1 MLTSGDAVASDT
13 IWRAVEIAKKCKPVV
28 ASFGDVAAS
37 GGYYA
42 AAGADTIITNPFTI
56 TGSIGVIAGWPVIK
70 RLLEKVDV
78 TTDSVEFLQ
87 NSAWHHME
95 LGLPESEMEK
105 LRSHI
110 DETYDQFKKVVGKG
124 RNMDSEQVEK
134 IARGQ
139 VYTGAQAIQLGLA
152 DTVGSLNY
160 ALSYA
165 GKLSLDRTVIEI
177 EDLTKLRQFLGE
189 ELRSQF
195 DDILSGGDRIVA
207 AAKDEFASSE
217 HYKNTRQPTPE
228 EIQTIVKQVQVSIR
242 PDTRIVIIPHVNLA
256 NEALGVAISSAFQS
270 DDERSPIPIDQPLPD
285 PTGDD
290 DDNKTT
296 GINQSRVV
304 LGALLGIARS
314 NNIPIWQFPMFCYWY
329 AAQAAGKVGQGMG
342 GGFLDAWFGTLMNNQ
357 AVFND
362 TVGYAK
368 LMAGGRTQTFAGGR
382 TRAWDI
388 RMEMPPLKILY

>member
-1 MLTSGDAVASDT
+1 MASDT
-13 IWRAVEIAKKCKPVV
+13 IWRAVEIAKNHKPVI

-42 AAGADTIITNPFTI
+42 AAGADAIFTNPYTI

-78 TTDSVEFLQ
+78 TTDSVELLQ

-95 LGLPESEMEK
+95 LGLPESEMAK
-105 LRSHI
+105 LKAHI
-110 DETYDQFKKVVGKG
+110 DETYEQFKQVVGKG
-124 RNMDSEQVEK
+124 RKMDLEQVEK
-134 IARGQ
+134 VAQGQ

-152 DTVGSLNY
+152 DMIGSLSL
-160 ALSYA
+160 AISYA
-165 GKLSLDRTVIEI
+165 GKLSLDRAVIEI
-177 EDLTKLRQFLGE
+177 EDLTKFRQFLSE
-189 ELRSQF
+189 ELRIQF
-195 DDILSGGDRIVA
+195 DDIIAGGDKITA
-207 AAKDEFASSE
+207 ATKDEFASSE
-217 HYKNTRQPTPE
+217 HYKDIRQPTPE
-228 EIQTIVKQVQVSIR
+228 EIQAIVKKMQVSIR
-242 PDTRIVIIPHVNLA
+242 PDTRVVIIPHVNLA

-270 DDERSPIPIDQPLPD
+270 DDERSPIPIDQPLPN
-285 PTGDD
+285 PNGDD
-290 DDNKTT
+290 DDGKSA
-296 GINQSRVV
+296 GIQSRLV

-314 NNIPIWQFPMFCYWY
+314 NNIPIWQFPVFCYWY

-342 GGFLDAWFGTLMNNQ
+342 GGFLDAWFGKLINNQ

-368 LMAGGRTQTFAGGR
+368 SIAGGRTETFAGGR
-382 TRAWDI
+382 ARAWDI

>member
-1 MLTSGDAVASDT
+1 MASDT
-13 IWRAVEIAKKCKPVV
+13 IWRAVEIAKKHKPVI

-42 AAGADTIITNPFTI
+42 AAGADAIFTNPYTI

-95 LGLPESEMEK
+95 LGLPESEMAK
-105 LRSHI
+105 LKAHI
-110 DETYDQFKKVVGKG
+110 DETYDQFKQVVGKG
-124 RNMDSEQVEK
+124 RKMDLEQVEK
-134 IARGQ
+134 IAQGQ

-152 DTVGSLNY
+152 DTIGSLSL
-160 ALSYA
+160 AISYA
-165 GKLSLDRTVIEI
+165 GKLSLDRAVIEI
-177 EDLTKLRQFLGE
+177 EDLTKFRQFLSE
-189 ELRSQF
+189 ELRIQF
-195 DDILSGGDRIVA
+195 DDIIAGGDKITA
-207 AAKDEFASSE
+207 ATKDEFASSE
-217 HYKNTRQPTPE
+217 HYKDIRQPTPE
-228 EIQTIVKQVQVSIR
+228 EIQAIVKKMQVSIR
-242 PDTRIVIIPHVNLA
+242 PDTRVVIIPHVNLA

-270 DDERSPIPIDQPLPD
+270 DDERSPIPIDQPLPN
-285 PTGDD
+285 PNGDD
-290 DDNKTT
+290 EDGNTA
-296 GINQSRVV
+296 GIQSRIV

-314 NNIPIWQFPMFCYWY
+314 NNIPIWQFPVFCYWY

-342 GGFLDAWFGTLMNNQ
+342 GGFLDAWFGKLINNQ
-357 AVFND
+357 SVFND

-368 LMAGGRTQTFAGGR
+368 SIAGGRTETFAGGR
-382 TRAWDI
+382 TKAWDI

>member
-1 MLTSGDAVASDT
+1 MASDT
-13 IWRAVEIAKKCKPVV
+13 IWRAVEIAKIQKPVI

-42 AAGADTIITNPFTI
+42 AAGADAIITNPYTI

-70 RLLEKVDV
+70 RLLDKVDV

-87 NSAWHHME
+87 NAAWHHME
-95 LGLPESEMEK
+95 LGLPESEMQK

-110 DETYDQFKKVVGKG
+110 DETYDQFKKVVGTG
-124 RNMDSEQVEK
+124 RKMNLEQVEK

-139 VYTGAQAIQLGLA
+139 IYTGAQALQLGLA
-152 DTVGSLNY
+152 DSIGSLNF

-165 GKLSLDRTVIEI
+165 GKLSLDRAVIEI
-177 EDLTKLRQFLGE
+177 GDLTKFRQFLGE
-189 ELRSQF
+189 EFRIQY
-195 DDILSGGDRIVA
+195 DDIVSGGEKIIA
-207 AAKDEFASSE
+207 ATKDQFETSE
-217 HYKNTRQPTPE
+217 HYKDTRQPTSE
-228 EIQTIVKQVQVSIR
+228 EIQGIVKRVQVSIR
-242 PDTRIVIIPHVNLA
+242 PETQIVIIPHVNLG

-270 DDERSPIPIDQPLPD
+270 DEERSPIPIDLPLPSPNGD
-285 PTGDD
+285 NDD
-290 DDNKTT
+290 DGENGSQTR
-296 GINQSRVV
+296 IVV
-304 LGALLGIARS
+304 GALLGIARS

-342 GGFLDAWFGTLMNNQ
+342 GGFLDSWFGKLMNQ
-357 AVFND
+357 TVFND

-368 LMAGGRTQTFAGGR
+368 TISGGRTETFAGGR

-388 RMEMPPLKILY
+388 RMEMPPLKIFY

>member
-1 MLTSGDAVASDT
+1 MASDT
-13 IWRAVEIAKKCKPVV
+13 IWRAVEIAKRQKPVI

-42 AAGADTIITNPFTI
+42 AAGADAIITNPYTI

-70 RLLEKVDV
+70 RLLDKVDV

-87 NSAWHHME
+87 NAAWHHME
-95 LGLPESEMEK
+95 LGLPESEMQK

-110 DETYDQFKKVVGKG
+110 DETYDQFKKVVGTG
-124 RNMDSEQVEK
+124 RKMNLEQVEK

-139 VYTGAQAIQLGLA
+139 IYTGAQALQLGLA
-152 DTVGSLNY
+152 DSIGSLNF

-165 GKLSLDRTVIEI
+165 GKLSLDRAVIEI
-177 EDLTKLRQFLGE
+177 GDLTKFRQFLGE
-189 ELRSQF
+189 EFRIQY
-195 DDILSGGDRIVA
+195 DDIVSGGEKIIA
-207 AAKDEFASSE
+207 ATKDQFETSE
-217 HYKNTRQPTPE
+217 HYKDTRQPTPE
-228 EIQTIVKQVQVSIR
+228 EIQGIVKRVQVSIR
-242 PDTRIVIIPHVNLA
+242 PETQIVIIPHVNLG

-270 DDERSPIPIDQPLPD
+270 DEERSPIPIDLPLPSPNGD
-285 PTGDD
+285 NDD
-290 DDNKTT
+290 DGENGSQTR
-296 GINQSRVV
+296 IVV
-304 LGALLGIARS
+304 GALLGIARS

-342 GGFLDAWFGTLMNNQ
+342 GGFLDSWFGKLMNQ
-357 AVFND
+357 TVFND

-368 LMAGGRTQTFAGGR
+368 TISGGRTETFAGGR

-388 RMEMPPLKILY
+388 RMEMPPLKIFY